1 MLDHQRGKAYPRSLE
16 PLSLRDPS
24 YALTMTYWRK
34 LLTREARFLSGLDA
48 LLANA
53 ELSSR
58 GEMCRP
64 ADGGRRLWTHDKRPD
79 YDDIRGQPDDEDRL
93 RESTD

>member
-24 YALTMTYWRK
+24 YMLTMTY
-34 LLTREARFLSGLDA
+34 
-48 LLANA
+48 
-53 ELSSR
+53 

-64 ADGGRRLWTHDKRPD
+64 ADVGRRLWAHDKRPD

-93 RESTD
+93 RESSD